1 MAAMP
6 NIRSIDENAS
16 LEVQGEELLF
26 SEGRLAIHPL
36 TQNLAVDFT
45 KLVDDEW
52 LPLVTK
58 QYKLVIDVLRAE
70 ARVWYIDMR
79 LDAFVDK
86 FHPALL
92 RAVGNNDHDPR
103 YTALMQGKRAFELK
117 RPLLKKQLEIMNKWP
132 NTLAEP
138 AYQSLAELIAMLPEL
153 QQILAEANA
162 AQQAHEA
169 AKTART
175 NFRALGERRTFT
187 KTLNALRQST
197 GGKLGEMVHKLTSET
212 LPSDF
217 ADWFF
222 RPSRRSDYVEE
233 RTLDDIDRDIAEAK
247 SALQKLE
254 EERAATEQ
262 KLANAEK
269 EANERKTNEEKLA
282 EAKKRQAEAT
292 AEAAALEALLK
303 K

>member
-1 MAAMP
+1 MR
-6 NIRSIDENAS
+6 NVRSVDENAS
-16 LEVQGEELLF
+16 LEVQGEDLIY
-26 SEGRLAIHPL
+26 SEGRLAVHPL
-36 TQNLAVDFT
+36 TKTLAVDFT

-58 QYKLVIDVLRAE
+58 QYKLLIDVFRAE

-92 RAVGNNDHDPR
+92 RVVGNNDQDPR
-103 YTALMQGKRAFELK
+103 YTALMQGKRPFELK
-117 RPLLKKQLEIMNKWP
+117 RPLLKRQLEIMSKWP
-132 NTLAEP
+132 TTLAEP
-138 AYQSLAELIAMLPEL
+138 AYQSFTELSALLPEL
-153 QQILAEANA
+153 QEILAEANT
-162 AQQAHEA
+162 AQQLHEA
-169 AKTART
+169 AKTARV

-187 KTLNALRQST
+187 KTLNALRQNTS
-197 GGKLGEMVHKLTSET
+197 GKLGEMVHKLTSET
-212 LPSDF
+212 LPTDF
-217 ADWFF
+217 PDWFF
-222 RPSRRSDYVEE
+222 RPSRRTDYAEE
-233 RTLDDIDRDIAEAK
+233 RTLDDIDRDINDAK

-254 EERAATEQ
+254 EERAATEER
-262 KLANAEK
+262 LANAEK

-282 EAKKRQAEAT
+282 AAKKRQAEAA

>member
-1 MAAMP
+1 MP

-16 LEVQGEELLF
+16 LEVQGEELVY

-36 TQNLAVDFT
+36 TKTLAVDFT

-103 YTALMQGKRAFELK
+103 YTALMQGKRPFELK

-132 NTLAEP
+132 QTLVEP
-138 AYQSLAELIAMLPEL
+138 AYQSLTELAAMLPEL
-153 QQILAEANA
+153 QEILSEANT

-169 AKTART
+169 AKTARV
-175 NFRALGERRTFT
+175 NFRALGERRTFS
-187 KTLNALRQST
+187 KTLNALRQNT

-212 LPSDF
+212 LPTDF

-222 RPSRRSDYVEE
+222 RPSRRTDYAEE
-233 RTLDDIDRDIAEAK
+233 RTLDDIDRDINDAK
-247 SALQKLE
+247 MALQKLE

-262 KLANAEK
+262 RLADAEK

-282 EAKKRQAEAT
+282 AAKKRQAEAA

>member
-1 MAAMP
+1 MP
-6 NIRSIDENAS
+6 NIRSIDENAA
-16 LEVQGEELLF
+16 LEVQGEELVF

-36 TQNLAVDFT
+36 TKSLAADFT

-70 ARVWYIDMR
+70 ARVWFIDMR

-92 RAVGNNDHDPR
+92 RAVGNNDQDHR
-103 YTALMQGKRAFELK
+103 YTALMHGKRPFELK

-132 NTLAEP
+132 KTLEEP
-138 AYQSLAELIAMLPEL
+138 AYQSLTELSAMLSEL
-153 QQILAEANA
+153 KEILAEANT

-169 AKTART
+169 AKTARIH
-175 NFRALGERRTFT
+175 FRALGERRTFT
-187 KTLNALRQST
+187 KTLNALRQNT

-212 LPSDF
+212 LPTDF
-217 ADWFF
+217 PDWFF
-222 RPSRRSDYVEE
+222 RPSRRTDYVEE
-233 RTLDDIDRDIAEAK
+233 RTLDDIDRDIADAK
-247 SALQKLE
+247 ITLQKLE
-254 EERAATEQ
+254 EERVVTEQ
-262 KLANAEK
+262 RLADAEK
-269 EANERKTNEEKLA
+269 EANERRTNEEKLA
-282 EAKKRQAEAT
+282 AAKKRQAEAA